1 MKNEFMEFKWLF
13 ILWLIVYAKKNICF
27 YSAGVGRTGTYI
39 VIDAML
45 RQAKC
50 KGEIN
55 VYGFLKHIR
64 TQRNFL
70 VQTEEQYIFIHDA
83 LQEAIESGETNIEV
97 NNLAKHVQD
106 MLCPSNNKINPWNNL
121 EAQYKVIIKY
131 QNHSKLSI
139 TIFSFI
145 FNFLLIFIFVFSVIL
160 STF

>member
-1 MKNEFMEFKWLF
+1 M
-13 ILWLIVYAKKNICF
+13 
-27 YSAGVGRTGTYI
+27 GRTGTYI

-45 RQAKC
+45 RQAKS

-83 LQEAIESGETNIEV
+83 LQEAIESGETNLEV

-106 MLCPSNNKINPWNNL
+106 MLCPSNNKTNPWNNL
-121 EAQYKVIIKY
+121 EAQYKV
-131 QNHSKLSI
+131 
-139 TIFSFI
+139 
-145 FNFLLIFIFVFSVIL
+145 
-160 STF
+160 